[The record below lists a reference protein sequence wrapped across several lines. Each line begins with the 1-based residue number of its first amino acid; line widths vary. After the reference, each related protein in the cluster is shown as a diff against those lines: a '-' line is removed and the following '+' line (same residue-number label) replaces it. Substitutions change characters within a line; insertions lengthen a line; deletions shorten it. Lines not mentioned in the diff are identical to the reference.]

1 MSQIVG
7 SSGQIVGV
15 DFSEQRLE
23 QARSCSDVGIEYR
36 HGQGERT
43 PADDNEFDVSWSR
56 FLFEYLLEP
65 ENVLSEMIRV
75 TKPGGKI
82 VVSDLDGNCLWHYPV
97 SPEFECDLQ
106 SAIKTLRQAGFDPF
120 VGRKLYYYAAKA
132 GLEQIK
138 VDAQPYHFYP
148 GKINEIALEHWEIKL
163 ETVVQS
169 LVKLGW
175 KQERAILIKKQFL
188 DVLSDE
194 MSFSYSVLITVQGI
208 KKQ

>member
-1 MSQIVG
+1 MESQNEGDRIELKTNIELTISQLKKAGIKKGDKVLDLGCAAGTTSRLMSQIVG

-75 TKPGGKI
+75 TK
-82 VVSDLDGNCLWHYPV
+82 
-97 SPEFECDLQ
+97 
-106 SAIKTLRQAGFDPF
+106 
-120 VGRKLYYYAAKA
+120 
-132 GLEQIK
+132 
-138 VDAQPYHFYP
+138 
-148 GKINEIALEHWEIKL
+148 
-163 ETVVQS
+163 
-169 LVKLGW
+169 
-175 KQERAILIKKQFL
+175 
-188 DVLSDE
+188 
-194 MSFSYSVLITVQGI
+194 
-208 KKQ
+208 